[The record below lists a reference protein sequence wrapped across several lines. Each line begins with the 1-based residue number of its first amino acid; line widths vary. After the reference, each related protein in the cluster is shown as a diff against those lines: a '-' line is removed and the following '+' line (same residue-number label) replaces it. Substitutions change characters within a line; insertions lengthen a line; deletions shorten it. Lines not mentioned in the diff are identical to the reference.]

1 MFKEINVLKESK
13 YSLKS
18 RYFLL
23 VLIATIYA
31 ILDVVQYK
39 YMWQIFDVVKT
50 SDNWSEVINYV
61 LIFTSIVIVYIV
73 AGYFKKKVSARFKL
87 ETIKTG
93 FDNMNEKYRF
103 SDATAFRKMDTSY
116 FSSRVKSDL
125 ENVSNYYTDGIL
137 SFVLNILKIVLMLG
151 ISIIINW
158 KITIGFI
165 ITVPILIYVYITFM
179 KKMTEKA
186 QEYQESAAGYFSNW
200 SGQVEFLDEIVQ
212 SGDYQNENRKFSDVF
227 KEFFSKFLRFIKFN
241 QLFNLSMTGVTILCQ
256 LIIIS
261 LGAYFVNKGQLSIG
275 ELLVIVA
282 YGQQIQQISLS
293 LFQFGEQK
301 AGKEASTEKLNEL
314 YSVPSIEEGKNKIE
328 KVESIDAD
336 ISYSFTNEIN
346 IYKDMKVYL
355 EKGNIYGISGD
366 NGKGKT
372 TLIRLLTG
380 VYKENE
386 FSKVDVRVNGKD
398 MKEIDSV
405 YFRRKNVA
413 FVSQFPKSIYEK
425 SSEYLSGE
433 YDVEVDTIKDK
444 IVEYNID
451 SRDMVIDFLN
461 NKKDIPIKDLSG
473 GDRTFTSIL
482 GAIFSGKDF
491 IIMDEPT
498 ANLDT
503 TRCEWLMNTLSKI
516 KKNKIILIIS
526 HDKNMFEI
534 FDENINII

>member
-23 VLIATIYA
+23 VLIATFYA

-50 SDNWSEVINYV
+50 SEKWSEVINYV
-61 LIFTSIVIVYIV
+61 LIFTSIVIVYVIM
-73 AGYFKKKVSARFKL
+73 GYFKKKVSARFKL

-103 SDATAFRKMDTSY
+103 SDATAFRKIDTSY

-158 KITIGFI
+158 KITIGFV
-165 ITVPILIYVYITFM
+165 ITVPILIYVYITFL
-179 KKMTEKA
+179 KRMTEKA

-227 KEFFSKFLRFIKFN
+227 KEYFSKFLSFTKFN

-301 AGKEASTEKLNEL
+301 AGKVASTEKLNEL

-328 KVESIDAD
+328 KVESIDAE

-346 IYKDMKVYL
+346 IYKGMKVSL
-355 EKGNIYGISGD
+355 KKGNIYGISGD

-425 SSEYLSGE
+425 SAEYLAGE
-433 YDVEVDTIKDK
+433 YGVDIDSIKEK
-444 IVEYNID
+444 VYEYNID
-451 SRDMVIDFLN
+451 SRDMVIDLLN
-461 NKKDIPIKDLSG
+461 NKTDIPIKDLSG

-503 TRCEWLMNTLSKI
+503 ARCEWLMNTLSKI
-516 KKNKIILIIS
+516 KKDKIILIIS

>member
-23 VLIATIYA
+23 VLIAAVYA

-50 SDNWSEVINYV
+50 SEKWSEVINYV
-61 LIFTSIVIVYIV
+61 LIFTSIVIVYV
-73 AGYFKKKVSARFKL
+73 VMGYFKKKVSARFKL

-103 SDATAFRKMDTSY
+103 SDATAFRKIDTSY

-125 ENVSNYYTDGIL
+125 ENVSDYYTDGIL

-158 KITIGFI
+158 KITIGFV
-165 ITVPILIYVYITFM
+165 ITVPILIYVYITFL
-179 KKMTEKA
+179 KRMTEKA

-227 KEFFSKFLRFIKFN
+227 KEFFSKFLDFTKFN

-301 AGKEASTEKLNEL
+301 AGKVASTEKLNEL

-328 KVESIDAD
+328 KVESIDAEL
-336 ISYSFTNEIN
+336 SYSFTNEIN
-346 IYKDMKVYL
+346 IYKDMKISL
-355 EKGNIYGISGD
+355 KKGNIYGISGD

-405 YFRRKNVA
+405 FFRRKNVA

-425 SSEYLSGE
+425 SAEYLAGE
-433 YDVEVDTIKDK
+433 YDVEVDTVKEK
-444 IVEYNID
+444 IDEYNID

-503 TRCEWLMNTLSKI
+503 ARCEWLMNTLNKI
-516 KKNKIILIIS
+516 KKDKIILIIS

>member
-50 SDNWSEVINYV
+50 SEKWSEVINYV
-61 LIFTSIVIVYIV
+61 LIFTSIVIVYV
-73 AGYFKKKVSARFKL
+73 VMGYFKKKVSARFKL

-103 SDATAFRKMDTSY
+103 SDATAFRKIDTSY

-158 KITIGFI
+158 KITIGFV
-165 ITVPILIYVYITFM
+165 ITVPILIYVYITFL
-179 KKMTEKA
+179 KRMTEKA

-227 KEFFSKFLRFIKFN
+227 KEFFSKFLDFTKFN

-301 AGKEASTEKLNEL
+301 AGKVASTEKLNEL

-328 KVESIDAD
+328 KVESIDAE

-346 IYKDMKVYL
+346 IYKDMKISL
-355 EKGNIYGISGD
+355 KKGNIYGISGD

-425 SSEYLSGE
+425 TAEYLAGE
-433 YDVEVDTIKDK
+433 YDVEVDTVKERID
-444 IVEYNID
+444 EYNID
-451 SRDMVIDFLN
+451 SRDMVVDFLN

-503 TRCEWLMNTLSKI
+503 ARCEWLMNTLRKI

>member
-23 VLIATIYA
+23 VLIATFYA

-50 SDNWSEVINYV
+50 SEKWSEVINYV

-158 KITIGFI
+158 KITIGFV
-165 ITVPILIYVYITFM
+165 ITVPILIYVYITFL
-179 KKMTEKA
+179 KRMTEKA

-227 KEFFSKFLRFIKFN
+227 KEYFSKFLSFTKFN

-301 AGKEASTEKLNEL
+301 AGKVASTEKLNEL

-328 KVESIDAD
+328 KVESIDAE

-346 IYKDMKVYL
+346 IYKGMKVSL
-355 EKGNIYGISGD
+355 KKGNIYGISGD

-425 SSEYLSGE
+425 SAEYLAGE
-433 YDVEVDTIKDK
+433 YGVDIDTVKEKFD
-444 IVEYNID
+444 EYNID

-503 TRCEWLMNTLSKI
+503 ARCEWLMNTLRKI

>member
-23 VLIATIYA
+23 VLIASFYA

-50 SDNWSEVINYV
+50 SEKWSEVINYV

-158 KITIGFI
+158 KITIGFV
-165 ITVPILIYVYITFM
+165 ITVPILIYVYITFL
-179 KKMTEKA
+179 KRMTEKA

-227 KEFFSKFLRFIKFN
+227 KEYFSKFLSFTKFN

-301 AGKEASTEKLNEL
+301 AGKVASTEKLNEL

-328 KVESIDAD
+328 KVESIDAE

-346 IYKDMKVYL
+346 IYKDMKVSL
-355 EKGNIYGISGD
+355 KKGNIYGISGD

-386 FSKVDVRVNGKD
+386 YSNVDVRVNGED

-425 SSEYLSGE
+425 SSEYLAGE
-433 YDVEVDTIKDK
+433 YDVEVDTVKEK
-444 IVEYNID
+444 IDEYNID

-503 TRCEWLMNTLSKI
+503 ARCEWLMNTLSKI
-516 KKNKIILIIS
+516 KKDKIILIIS

>member
-18 RYFLL
+18 KYFLL
-23 VLIATIYA
+23 VLIATFYA

-39 YMWQIFDVVKT
+39 YMWQIFDVVKN

-73 AGYFKKKVSARFKL
+73 AGYLKKKVSARFKL

-158 KITIGFI
+158 KITIGFV

-212 SGDYQNENRKFSDVF
+212 SGDYQNENRNFSDVF
-227 KEFFSKFLRFIKFN
+227 KEYFSKFLSFTKFN

-314 YSVPSIEEGKNKIE
+314 YSAPSIEEGKNKIE

-336 ISYSFTNEIN
+336 ISFSFTNEIN

-503 TRCEWLMNTLSKI
+503 TRCEWLMNTLRKI
-516 KKNKIILIIS
+516 KKDKIILIIS

>member
-23 VLIATIYA
+23 VLIATFYA

-137 SFVLNILKIVLMLG
+137 SFILNILKIVLMLG

-158 KITIGFI
+158 KITIGFV

-212 SGDYQNENRKFSDVF
+212 SGDYQNENRNFSNVF
-227 KEFFSKFLRFIKFN
+227 KEYFSKFLSFTKFN

-301 AGKEASTEKLNEL
+301 AGKVASTEKLNEL

-328 KVESIDAD
+328 KVESIDAEL
-336 ISYSFTNEIN
+336 SYSFTNEIN
-346 IYKDMKVYL
+346 IYKDMKISL
-355 EKGNIYGISGD
+355 KKGNIYGISGD

-405 YFRRKNVA
+405 FFRRKNVA

-425 SSEYLSGE
+425 SAEYLAGE
-433 YDVEVDTIKDK
+433 YDVEVDTVKEK
-444 IVEYNID
+444 IDEYNID

-503 TRCEWLMNTLSKI
+503 ARCEWLMNILNKI
-516 KKNKIILIIS
+516 KKDKIILIIS

>member
-1 MFKEINVLKESK
+1 MFKEINILKESK

-50 SDNWSEVINYV
+50 SEKWSEVINYV
-61 LIFTSIVIVYIV
+61 LIFTSIVIVYVIM
-73 AGYFKKKVSARFKL
+73 GYFKKKVSARFKL

-158 KITIGFI
+158 KITIGFV
-165 ITVPILIYVYITFM
+165 ITVPILIYVYITFL
-179 KKMTEKA
+179 KRMTEKA

-227 KEFFSKFLRFIKFN
+227 KEFFSKFLDFTKFN

-301 AGKEASTEKLNEL
+301 AGKVASTEKLNEL

-328 KVESIDAD
+328 KVESIDAEL
-336 ISYSFTNEIN
+336 SYSFTNEIN
-346 IYKDMKVYL
+346 IYKDMKISL
-355 EKGNIYGISGD
+355 KKGNIYGISGD

-425 SSEYLSGE
+425 SAEYLAGE
-433 YDVEVDTIKDK
+433 YDVEVDTVKEK
-444 IVEYNID
+444 IDEYNID

-503 TRCEWLMNTLSKI
+503 ARCEWLMNTLRKI

>member
-23 VLIATIYA
+23 VLIATFYA

-50 SDNWSEVINYV
+50 SEKWSEVINYV

-151 ISIIINW
+151 ISVIINW
-158 KITIGFI
+158 KITIGFV
-165 ITVPILIYVYITFM
+165 ITVPILIYVYITFL
-179 KKMTEKA
+179 KRMTEKA

-227 KEFFSKFLRFIKFN
+227 KEYFSKFLSFTKFN

-301 AGKEASTEKLNEL
+301 AGKVASTEKLNEL

-328 KVESIDAD
+328 KLESIDAE

-346 IYKDMKVYL
+346 IYKDMKVSL
-355 EKGNIYGISGD
+355 KKGNIYGISGD

-425 SSEYLSGE
+425 SAEYLAGE
-433 YDVEVDTIKDK
+433 YGVDIDSIKEK
-444 IVEYNID
+444 IYEYNID
-451 SRDMVIDFLN
+451 SRDMVIDLLN
-461 NKKDIPIKDLSG
+461 NKTDIPIKDLSG

-503 TRCEWLMNTLSKI
+503 ARCEWLMNALSKI
-516 KKNKIILIIS
+516 KKDKIILIIS

>member
-50 SDNWSEVINYV
+50 SEKWSEVINYV
-61 LIFTSIVIVYIV
+61 LIFTSIVIVYV
-73 AGYFKKKVSARFKL
+73 VMGYFKKKVSARFKL

-103 SDATAFRKMDTSY
+103 SDATSFRKMDTSY

-125 ENVSNYYTDGIL
+125 ENVSNYYTNGIL

-158 KITIGFI
+158 KITIGFV

-212 SGDYQNENRKFSDVF
+212 SGDYQNENRNFSDVF
-227 KEFFSKFLRFIKFN
+227 KEYFSKFLSFTKFN

-301 AGKEASTEKLNEL
+301 AGKVASTEKLNEL

-346 IYKDMKVYL
+346 IYKDMRVYL

-398 MKEIDSV
+398 MKEIDSI

-433 YDVEVDTIKDK
+433 YDVEVDTIKEK

-451 SRDMVIDFLN
+451 SRNMVIDFLN

-503 TRCEWLMNTLSKI
+503 TRCEWLMNTLRKI
-516 KKNKIILIIS
+516 KKDKIILIIS
-526 HDKNMFEI
+526 HDKNMFEVY
-534 FDENINII
+534 DENINII

>member
-1 MFKEINVLKESK
+1 MFKEINILKKSK

-50 SDNWSEVINYV
+50 SEKWSEVINYV
-61 LIFTSIVIVYIV
+61 LIFTSIVIVYV
-73 AGYFKKKVSARFKL
+73 VMGYFKKKVSARFKL

-158 KITIGFI
+158 KITIGFV
-165 ITVPILIYVYITFM
+165 ITVPILIYVYITFL
-179 KKMTEKA
+179 KRMTEKA

-227 KEFFSKFLRFIKFN
+227 KEYFSKFLSFTKFN

-301 AGKEASTEKLNEL
+301 AGKVASTEKLNEL

-328 KVESIDAD
+328 KVESIDAE

-346 IYKDMKVYL
+346 IYKDMKVSL
-355 EKGNIYGISGD
+355 KKGNIYGISGD

-425 SSEYLSGE
+425 SAEYLAGE
-433 YDVEVDTIKDK
+433 YDVEVDTVKEK
-444 IVEYNID
+444 IDEYNID

-503 TRCEWLMNTLSKI
+503 ARCEWLMNTLRKI
-516 KKNKIILIIS
+516 KKNKMILIIS

>member
-1 MFKEINVLKESK
+1 MFKEINILKESK

-50 SDNWSEVINYV
+50 SEKWSEVINYV
-61 LIFTSIVIVYIV
+61 LIFTSIVIVYVIM
-73 AGYFKKKVSARFKL
+73 GYFKKKVSARFKL

-103 SDATAFRKMDTSY
+103 SDATAFRKIDTSY

-158 KITIGFI
+158 KITIGFV
-165 ITVPILIYVYITFM
+165 ITVPILIYVYITFL
-179 KKMTEKA
+179 KRMTEKA

-227 KEFFSKFLRFIKFN
+227 KQFFSKFLDFTKFN

-301 AGKEASTEKLNEL
+301 AGKVASTEKLNEL

-346 IYKDMKVYL
+346 IYKDMKVSL
-355 EKGNIYGISGD
+355 KKGNIYGISGD

-425 SSEYLSGE
+425 SAEYLAGE
-433 YDVEVDTIKDK
+433 YDVEVDTVKEK
-444 IVEYNID
+444 IDEYNID

-503 TRCEWLMNTLSKI
+503 ARCEWLMNTLRKI

>member
-1 MFKEINVLKESK
+1 MFKEINILKESK

-50 SDNWSEVINYV
+50 SEKWSEVINYV
-61 LIFTSIVIVYIV
+61 LIFTSIVIVYVIM
-73 AGYFKKKVSARFKL
+73 GYFKKKVSARFKL

-158 KITIGFI
+158 KITIGFV
-165 ITVPILIYVYITFM
+165 ITVPILIYVYITFL
-179 KKMTEKA
+179 KRMTEKA

-227 KEFFSKFLRFIKFN
+227 KEFFSKFLDFTKFN

-301 AGKEASTEKLNEL
+301 AGKVASTEKLNEL
-314 YSVPSIEEGKNKIE
+314 YSVSSIEEGKNKIE

-336 ISYSFTNEIN
+336 ISYSFANEIN
-346 IYKDMKVYL
+346 IYKNMKVSL
-355 EKGNIYGISGD
+355 KKGNIYGISGD

-425 SSEYLSGE
+425 SAEYLAGE
-433 YDVEVDTIKDK
+433 YDVEVDTVKEK
-444 IVEYNID
+444 IDEYNID
-451 SRDMVIDFLN
+451 SRDMVIDFLK

-503 TRCEWLMNTLSKI
+503 ARCEWLMNILNKI
-516 KKNKIILIIS
+516 KKDKIILIIS

>member
-50 SDNWSEVINYV
+50 SEKWSEVINYV
-61 LIFTSIVIVYIV
+61 LIFTSIVIVYVIM
-73 AGYFKKKVSARFKL
+73 GYFKKKVSARFKL

-158 KITIGFI
+158 KITIGFV
-165 ITVPILIYVYITFM
+165 ITVPILIYVYITFL
-179 KKMTEKA
+179 KRMTEKA

-227 KEFFSKFLRFIKFN
+227 KEFFSKFLDFTKFN

-301 AGKEASTEKLNEL
+301 AGKVASTEKLNEL

-328 KVESIDAD
+328 KVESIDAE

-346 IYKDMKVYL
+346 IYKDMKISL
-355 EKGNIYGISGD
+355 KKGNIYGISGD

-425 SSEYLSGE
+425 SAEYLAGE
-433 YDVEVDTIKDK
+433 YDVEVDTVKEK
-444 IVEYNID
+444 IDEYNID

-503 TRCEWLMNTLSKI
+503 ARCEWLMNTLRKI

>member
-23 VLIATIYA
+23 VLIASFYA

-50 SDNWSEVINYV
+50 SEKWSEIINYV

-158 KITIGFI
+158 KITIGFV
-165 ITVPILIYVYITFM
+165 ITVPILIYVYITFL
-179 KKMTEKA
+179 KRMTEKA

-227 KEFFSKFLRFIKFN
+227 KEYFSKFLSFTKFN

-261 LGAYFVNKGQLSIG
+261 LGAYFVSKGQLSIG

-301 AGKEASTEKLNEL
+301 AGKVASTEKLNEL

-346 IYKDMKVYL
+346 IYKDMKVSVK
-355 EKGNIYGISGD
+355 KGNIYGISGD

-386 FSKVDVRVNGKD
+386 YSNVDVRVNGED

-425 SSEYLSGE
+425 SSEYLAGE
-433 YDVEVDTIKDK
+433 YDVEVDTIKEK
-444 IVEYNID
+444 IDEYNID

-461 NKKDIPIKDLSG
+461 NKTDIPIKDLSG

-503 TRCEWLMNTLSKI
+503 ARCEWLMNTLSKI
-516 KKNKIILIIS
+516 KKDKIILIIS

>member
-1 MFKEINVLKESK
+1 MFKEINILKKSK

-23 VLIATIYA
+23 ILIATVYA

-50 SDNWSEVINYV
+50 SEKWSEVINYV
-61 LIFTSIVIVYIV
+61 LIFTSIVIVYVIM
-73 AGYFKKKVSARFKL
+73 GYFKKKVSARFKL

-103 SDATAFRKMDTSY
+103 SDATAFRKIDTSY

-165 ITVPILIYVYITFM
+165 ITVPILIYVYITFL
-179 KKMTEKA
+179 KRMTEKA

-227 KEFFSKFLRFIKFN
+227 KEFFSKFLDFTKFN

-301 AGKEASTEKLNEL
+301 AGKVASTEKLNEL
-314 YSVPSIEEGKNKIE
+314 YSVSSIEEGKNKIE

-346 IYKDMKVYL
+346 IYKDMKVSL
-355 EKGNIYGISGD
+355 KKGNIYGISGD

-386 FSKVDVRVNGKD
+386 FSKVYVRVNGKD

-425 SSEYLSGE
+425 SAEYLAGE
-433 YDVEVDTIKDK
+433 YDVEVDTVKEK
-444 IVEYNID
+444 IDEYNID

-461 NKKDIPIKDLSG
+461 NKKDTPIKDLSG

-503 TRCEWLMNTLSKI
+503 ARCEWLMNTLRKI

>member
-23 VLIATIYA
+23 VLIATFYA

-50 SDNWSEVINYV
+50 SEKWSEVINYV

-151 ISIIINW
+151 ISVIINW
-158 KITIGFI
+158 KITIGFV
-165 ITVPILIYVYITFM
+165 ITVPILIYVYITFL
-179 KKMTEKA
+179 KRMTEKA

-227 KEFFSKFLRFIKFN
+227 KEYFSKFLSFTKFN

-301 AGKEASTEKLNEL
+301 AGKVASTEKLNEL

-328 KVESIDAD
+328 KLESIDAE

-346 IYKDMKVYL
+346 IYKDMKVSL
-355 EKGNIYGISGD
+355 KKGNIYGISGD

-425 SSEYLSGE
+425 SAEYLAGE
-433 YDVEVDTIKDK
+433 YGVDIDSIKEK
-444 IVEYNID
+444 IYEYNID
-451 SRDMVIDFLN
+451 SRDMVIDLLN
-461 NKKDIPIKDLSG
+461 NKTDIPIKDLSG

-503 TRCEWLMNTLSKI
+503 ARCEWLMNTLSKI
-516 KKNKIILIIS
+516 KKDKIILIIS

>member
-50 SDNWSEVINYV
+50 SEKWSEVINYV
-61 LIFTSIVIVYIV
+61 LIFTSIVIVYVIM
-73 AGYFKKKVSARFKL
+73 GYFKKKVSARFKL

-103 SDATAFRKMDTSY
+103 SDATAFRKIDTSY

-158 KITIGFI
+158 KITIGFV
-165 ITVPILIYVYITFM
+165 ITVPILIYVYITFL
-179 KKMTEKA
+179 KRMTEKA

-227 KEFFSKFLRFIKFN
+227 KQFFSKFLDFTKFN

-301 AGKEASTEKLNEL
+301 AGKVASTEKLNEL
-314 YSVPSIEEGKNKIE
+314 YSVSSIEEGKNKIE

-346 IYKDMKVYL
+346 IYKDMKVSL
-355 EKGNIYGISGD
+355 KKGNIYGISGD

-425 SSEYLSGE
+425 SAEYLAGE
-433 YDVEVDTIKDK
+433 YDVEVDTVKEK
-444 IVEYNID
+444 IDEYNID

-503 TRCEWLMNTLSKI
+503 ARCEWLMNTLRKI

>member
-18 RYFLL
+18 RYFIL

-50 SDNWSEVINYV
+50 SEKWSEVINYV
-61 LIFTSIVIVYIV
+61 LIFTSIVIVYV
-73 AGYFKKKVSARFKL
+73 GMGYFKKKVSARFKL

-103 SDATAFRKMDTSY
+103 SDATAFRKIDTSY

-158 KITIGFI
+158 KITIGFV
-165 ITVPILIYVYITFM
+165 ITVPILIYVYITFL
-179 KKMTEKA
+179 KRMTEKA

-227 KEFFSKFLRFIKFN
+227 KEFFSKFLDFTKFN

-301 AGKEASTEKLNEL
+301 AGKVASTEKLNEL

-328 KVESIDAD
+328 KVESIDAE

-346 IYKDMKVYL
+346 IYKDMKISL
-355 EKGNIYGISGD
+355 KKGNIYGISGD

-425 SSEYLSGE
+425 SAEYLAGE
-433 YDVEVDTIKDK
+433 YDVEVDTVKERID
-444 IVEYNID
+444 EYNID
-451 SRDMVIDFLN
+451 SRDMVVDFLN

-503 TRCEWLMNTLSKI
+503 ARCEWLMNTLRKI

>member
-50 SDNWSEVINYV
+50 SERWSEVINYV
-61 LIFTSIVIVYIV
+61 LIFTSIVIVYVIM
-73 AGYFKKKVSARFKL
+73 GYFKKKVSARFKL
-87 ETIKTG
+87 ETVKTG

-103 SDATAFRKMDTSY
+103 SDATAFRKIDTSY

-125 ENVSNYYTDGIL
+125 ENVSNYYTNGIL

-158 KITIGFI
+158 KITIGFV

-227 KEFFSKFLRFIKFN
+227 KEFFSKFLDFTKFN

-301 AGKEASTEKLNEL
+301 AGKVASTEKLNEL

-425 SSEYLSGE
+425 SSEYISGE

-451 SRDMVIDFLN
+451 SRDIVIDFLN

-503 TRCEWLMNTLSKI
+503 TRCEWLMNTLRKI
-516 KKNKIILIIS
+516 KKDKIILIIS
-526 HDKNMFEI
+526 HDKNMFEVY
-534 FDENINII
+534 DENINII

>member
-23 VLIATIYA
+23 VLIATVYA

-50 SDNWSEVINYV
+50 SEKWSEVINYV
-61 LIFTSIVIVYIV
+61 LIFTSIVIVYVIM
-73 AGYFKKKVSARFKL
+73 GYFKKKVSARFKL

-103 SDATAFRKMDTSY
+103 SDATAFRKIDTSY

-165 ITVPILIYVYITFM
+165 ITVPILIYVYITFL
-179 KKMTEKA
+179 KRMTEKA

-227 KEFFSKFLRFIKFN
+227 KEFFSKFLDFTKFN

-301 AGKEASTEKLNEL
+301 AGKVASTEKLNEL
-314 YSVPSIEEGKNKIE
+314 YSVSSIEEGKNKIE

-346 IYKDMKVYL
+346 IYKDMKVSL
-355 EKGNIYGISGD
+355 KKGNIYGISGD

-386 FSKVDVRVNGKD
+386 FSKVYVRVNGKD

-425 SSEYLSGE
+425 SAEYLAGE
-433 YDVEVDTIKDK
+433 YDVEVDTVKEK
-444 IVEYNID
+444 IDEYNID

-503 TRCEWLMNTLSKI
+503 ARCEWLMNTLRKI

>member
-50 SDNWSEVINYV
+50 SEKWSEVINYV
-61 LIFTSIVIVYIV
+61 LIFTSIVIVYVIM
-73 AGYFKKKVSARFKL
+73 GYFKKKVSARFKL
-87 ETIKTG
+87 ETVKTG

-103 SDATAFRKMDTSY
+103 SDATAFRKIDTSY

-158 KITIGFI
+158 KITIGFV
-165 ITVPILIYVYITFM
+165 ITVPILIYVYITFL
-179 KKMTEKA
+179 KRMTEKA

-227 KEFFSKFLRFIKFN
+227 KEFFLKFLDFTKFN

-301 AGKEASTEKLNEL
+301 AGKVASTEKLNEL
-314 YSVPSIEEGKNKIE
+314 YSVSSIEEGKNKIE

-346 IYKDMKVYL
+346 IYTDMKVSL
-355 EKGNIYGISGD
+355 KKGNIYGISGD

-398 MKEIDSV
+398 MKEINSV

-425 SSEYLSGE
+425 SAEYLAGE
-433 YDVEVDTIKDK
+433 YDVEVDTVKEK
-444 IVEYNID
+444 IDEYNID

-503 TRCEWLMNTLSKI
+503 ARCEWLMNILNKI
-516 KKNKIILIIS
+516 KKDKIILIIS

>member
-23 VLIATIYA
+23 VLIATFYA

-50 SDNWSEVINYV
+50 SEKWSEVINYV
-61 LIFTSIVIVYIV
+61 LIFTSIVIVYVIM
-73 AGYFKKKVSARFKL
+73 GYFKKKVSARFKL

-103 SDATAFRKMDTSY
+103 SDATAFRKIDTSY

-158 KITIGFI
+158 KITIGFV
-165 ITVPILIYVYITFM
+165 ITVPILIYVYITFL
-179 KKMTEKA
+179 KRMTEKA

-200 SGQVEFLDEIVQ
+200 SGQVEFFDEIVQ

-227 KEFFSKFLRFIKFN
+227 KEYFSKFLSFTKFN

-301 AGKEASTEKLNEL
+301 AGKVASTEKLNEL

-328 KVESIDAD
+328 KVESIDAE

-346 IYKDMKVYL
+346 IYKGMKVSL
-355 EKGNIYGISGD
+355 KKGNIYGISGD

-425 SSEYLSGE
+425 SAEYLAGE
-433 YDVEVDTIKDK
+433 YGVDIDSIKGK
-444 IVEYNID
+444 IDEYNID

-503 TRCEWLMNTLSKI
+503 ARCEWLMNILNKI
-516 KKNKIILIIS
+516 KKDKIILIIS
-526 HDKNMFEI
+526 HDKNMFKI

>member
-23 VLIATIYA
+23 VLIATFYA

-39 YMWQIFDVVKT
+39 YMWQVFDVVKT
-50 SDNWSEVINYV
+50 SEKWSEVINYV

-103 SDATAFRKMDTSY
+103 SDATAFRKIDTSY

-158 KITIGFI
+158 KITIGFV
-165 ITVPILIYVYITFM
+165 ITVPILIYVYITFL
-179 KKMTEKA
+179 KRMTEKA

-227 KEFFSKFLRFIKFN
+227 KEYFSKFLSFTKFN

-301 AGKEASTEKLNEL
+301 AGKVASTEKLNEL

-328 KVESIDAD
+328 KVESIDAE

-346 IYKDMKVYL
+346 IYKGMKVSL
-355 EKGNIYGISGD
+355 KKGNIYGISGD

-386 FSKVDVRVNGKD
+386 LSKVDVRVNGKV

-425 SSEYLSGE
+425 SAEYLAGE
-433 YDVEVDTIKDK
+433 YDVDIDSIKGK
-444 IVEYNID
+444 IDEYNID

-503 TRCEWLMNTLSKI
+503 ARCEWLMNALSKI
-516 KKNKIILIIS
+516 KKDKIILIIS

-534 FDENINII
+534 FDKNINII

>member
-23 VLIATIYA
+23 VLIASFYA

-50 SDNWSEVINYV
+50 SEKWSEVINYV

-158 KITIGFI
+158 KITIGFV
-165 ITVPILIYVYITFM
+165 ITVPILIYVYITFL
-179 KKMTEKA
+179 KRMTEKA

-227 KEFFSKFLRFIKFN
+227 KEYFSKFLSFTKFN

-301 AGKEASTEKLNEL
+301 AGKVASTEKLNEL

-346 IYKDMKVYL
+346 IYKDMKVSL
-355 EKGNIYGISGD
+355 KKGNIYGISGD

-386 FSKVDVRVNGKD
+386 YSDVYVRVNGED
-398 MKEIDSV
+398 MKEIDSI

-433 YDVEVDTIKDK
+433 YDVEVDTIKEK

-451 SRDMVIDFLN
+451 SRNMVIDFLN

-503 TRCEWLMNTLSKI
+503 TRCEWLMNTLRKI
-516 KKNKIILIIS
+516 KKDKIILIIS
-526 HDKNMFEI
+526 HDKNMFEVY
-534 FDENINII
+534 DENINII

>member
-1 MFKEINVLKESK
+1 MFKEINILKESK

-23 VLIATIYA
+23 VLIATVYA

-50 SDNWSEVINYV
+50 SEKWSEVINYV
-61 LIFTSIVIVYIV
+61 LIFTSIVIVYV
-73 AGYFKKKVSARFKL
+73 VMGYFKKKVSARFKL

-103 SDATAFRKMDTSY
+103 SDATAFRKIDTSY

-158 KITIGFI
+158 KITIGFV
-165 ITVPILIYVYITFM
+165 ITVPILIYVYITFL
-179 KKMTEKA
+179 KRMTEKA

-227 KEFFSKFLRFIKFN
+227 KQFFSKFLDFTKFN

-301 AGKEASTEKLNEL
+301 AGKVASTEKLNEL
-314 YSVPSIEEGKNKIE
+314 YSVSSIEEGKNKIE

-346 IYKDMKVYL
+346 IYKDMKVSL
-355 EKGNIYGISGD
+355 KKGNIYGISGD

-425 SSEYLSGE
+425 SAEYLAGE
-433 YDVEVDTIKDK
+433 YDVEVDTVKEK
-444 IVEYNID
+444 IDEYNID

-503 TRCEWLMNTLSKI
+503 ARCEWLMNTLRKI

>member
-18 RYFLL
+18 RYFIL

-50 SDNWSEVINYV
+50 SEKWSEVINYV
-61 LIFTSIVIVYIV
+61 LIFTSIVIVYV
-73 AGYFKKKVSARFKL
+73 VMGYFKKKVSARFKL

-103 SDATAFRKMDTSY
+103 SDATAFRKIDTSY

-158 KITIGFI
+158 KITIGFV
-165 ITVPILIYVYITFM
+165 ITVPILIYVYITFL
-179 KKMTEKA
+179 KRMTEKA

-227 KEFFSKFLRFIKFN
+227 KEFFSKFLDFTKFN

-301 AGKEASTEKLNEL
+301 AGKVASTEKLNEL

-328 KVESIDAD
+328 KVESIDAEL
-336 ISYSFTNEIN
+336 SYSFTNEIN
-346 IYKDMKVYL
+346 IYKDMKISL
-355 EKGNIYGISGD
+355 KKGNIYGISGD

-405 YFRRKNVA
+405 FFRRKNVA

-425 SSEYLSGE
+425 SAEYLAGE
-433 YDVEVDTIKDK
+433 YDVEVDTVKEK
-444 IVEYNID
+444 IDEYNID

-503 TRCEWLMNTLSKI
+503 ARCEWLMNILNKI
-516 KKNKIILIIS
+516 KKDKIILIIS

>member
-23 VLIATIYA
+23 VLIATFYA

-50 SDNWSEVINYV
+50 SEKWSEVINYV

-103 SDATAFRKMDTSY
+103 SDATAFRKIDTSY

-158 KITIGFI
+158 KITIGFV
-165 ITVPILIYVYITFM
+165 ITVPILIYVYITFL
-179 KKMTEKA
+179 KRMTEKA

-227 KEFFSKFLRFIKFN
+227 KEYFSKFLSFTKFN

-261 LGAYFVNKGQLSIG
+261 LGAYFVNKRQLSIG

-301 AGKEASTEKLNEL
+301 AGKVASTEKLNEL

-328 KVESIDAD
+328 KVESIDAE

-346 IYKDMKVYL
+346 IYKGMKVSL
-355 EKGNIYGISGD
+355 KKGNIYGISGD

-386 FSKVDVRVNGKD
+386 LSKVDVRVNGKD

-425 SSEYLSGE
+425 SAEYLAGE
-433 YDVEVDTIKDK
+433 YDVDIDSIKGK
-444 IVEYNID
+444 IDEYNIY

-503 TRCEWLMNTLSKI
+503 ARCEWLMNALSKI
-516 KKNKIILIIS
+516 KKDKIILIIS

>member
-1 MFKEINVLKESK
+1 MFKEINILKESK

-50 SDNWSEVINYV
+50 SEKWSEVINYV
-61 LIFTSIVIVYIV
+61 LIFTSIVIVYVIM
-73 AGYFKKKVSARFKL
+73 GYFKKKVSARFKL

-103 SDATAFRKMDTSY
+103 SDATAFRKIDTSY

-158 KITIGFI
+158 KITIGFV
-165 ITVPILIYVYITFM
+165 ITVPILIYVYITFL
-179 KKMTEKA
+179 KRMTEKA

-227 KEFFSKFLRFIKFN
+227 KEFFSKFLDFTKFN

-301 AGKEASTEKLNEL
+301 AGKVASTEKLNEL
-314 YSVPSIEEGKNKIE
+314 YSVSSIEEGKNKIE
-328 KVESIDAD
+328 KVESIDAEL
-336 ISYSFTNEIN
+336 SYSFTNEIN
-346 IYKDMKVYL
+346 IYKDMKISL
-355 EKGNIYGISGD
+355 KKGNIYGISGD

-405 YFRRKNVA
+405 YFRRENVA

-425 SSEYLSGE
+425 SAEYLAGE
-433 YDVEVDTIKDK
+433 YDVEVDTVKEK
-444 IVEYNID
+444 IDEYNID

-503 TRCEWLMNTLSKI
+503 ARCEWLMNILNKI
-516 KKNKIILIIS
+516 KKDKIILIIS

>member
-23 VLIATIYA
+23 VLIATFYA

-50 SDNWSEVINYV
+50 SEKWSEVINYV

-158 KITIGFI
+158 KITIGFV
-165 ITVPILIYVYITFM
+165 ITVPILIYVYITFL
-179 KKMTEKA
+179 KRMTEKA

-227 KEFFSKFLRFIKFN
+227 KEYFSKFLSFTKFN

-301 AGKEASTEKLNEL
+301 AGKVASTEKLNEL

-328 KVESIDAD
+328 KVESIDAE

-346 IYKDMKVYL
+346 IYKDMKVSL
-355 EKGNIYGISGD
+355 KKGNIYGISGD

-386 FSKVDVRVNGKD
+386 YSDVYVRVNGED

-425 SSEYLSGE
+425 SAEYLAGE
-433 YDVEVDTIKDK
+433 YDVEVDTVKEKFD
-444 IVEYNID
+444 EYNID

-503 TRCEWLMNTLSKI
+503 ARCEWLMNTLRKI

>member
-1 MFKEINVLKESK
+1 MFKEINILKESK

-50 SDNWSEVINYV
+50 SEKWSEVINYV
-61 LIFTSIVIVYIV
+61 LIFTSIVIVYVIM
-73 AGYFKKKVSARFKL
+73 GYFKKKVSARFKL

-103 SDATAFRKMDTSY
+103 SDATAFRKIDTSY

-158 KITIGFI
+158 KITIGFV
-165 ITVPILIYVYITFM
+165 ITVPILIYVYITFL
-179 KKMTEKA
+179 KRMTEKA

-227 KEFFSKFLRFIKFN
+227 KQFFSKFLDFTKFN

-301 AGKEASTEKLNEL
+301 AGKVASTEKLNEL
-314 YSVPSIEEGKNKIE
+314 YSVSSIEEGKNKIE
-328 KVESIDAD
+328 KVESIDAE

-346 IYKDMKVYL
+346 IYKDMKVSL
-355 EKGNIYGISGD
+355 KKGNIYGISGD

-425 SSEYLSGE
+425 SAEYLAGE
-433 YDVEVDTIKDK
+433 YDVEVDTVKEK
-444 IVEYNID
+444 IDEYNID

-503 TRCEWLMNTLSKI
+503 ARCEWLMNALSKI
-516 KKNKIILIIS
+516 KKEKIILIIS

>member
-1 MFKEINVLKESK
+1 MFKEINILKESK

-23 VLIATIYA
+23 VLIATFYA

-50 SDNWSEVINYV
+50 SEKWSEVINYV

-158 KITIGFI
+158 KITIGFV
-165 ITVPILIYVYITFM
+165 ITVPILIYVYITFL
-179 KKMTEKA
+179 KRMTEKA

-227 KEFFSKFLRFIKFN
+227 KEYFSKFLSFTKFN

-301 AGKEASTEKLNEL
+301 AGKVASTEKLNEL

-328 KVESIDAD
+328 KVESIDAE

-346 IYKDMKVYL
+346 IYKGMKVSL
-355 EKGNIYGISGD
+355 KKGNIYGISGD

-425 SSEYLSGE
+425 SAEYLAGE
-433 YDVEVDTIKDK
+433 YGVDIDTVKEKFD
-444 IVEYNID
+444 EYNID

-503 TRCEWLMNTLSKI
+503 ARCEWLMNTLRKI

>member
-23 VLIATIYA
+23 VLIATVYA

-50 SDNWSEVINYV
+50 SEKWSEVINYV
-61 LIFTSIVIVYIV
+61 LIFTSIVIVYVIM
-73 AGYFKKKVSARFKL
+73 GYFKKKVSARFKL

-103 SDATAFRKMDTSY
+103 SDATAFRKIDTSY

-165 ITVPILIYVYITFM
+165 ITVPILIYVYITFL
-179 KKMTEKA
+179 KRMTEKA

-227 KEFFSKFLRFIKFN
+227 KQFFSKFLDFTKFN

-301 AGKEASTEKLNEL
+301 AGKVASTEKLNEL
-314 YSVPSIEEGKNKIE
+314 YSVSSIEEGKNKIE

-346 IYKDMKVYL
+346 IYKDMKVSL
-355 EKGNIYGISGD
+355 KKGNIYGISGD

-425 SSEYLSGE
+425 SAEYLAGE
-433 YDVEVDTIKDK
+433 YDVEVDTVKEK
-444 IVEYNID
+444 IDEYNID

-503 TRCEWLMNTLSKI
+503 ARCEWLMNTLRKI

>member
-1 MFKEINVLKESK
+1 MFKEINILKESK

-50 SDNWSEVINYV
+50 SEKWSEVINYV
-61 LIFTSIVIVYIV
+61 LIFTSIVIVYV
-73 AGYFKKKVSARFKL
+73 VMGYFKKKVSARFKL

-158 KITIGFI
+158 KITIGFV
-165 ITVPILIYVYITFM
+165 ITVPILIYVYITFL
-179 KKMTEKA
+179 KRMTEKA

-227 KEFFSKFLRFIKFN
+227 KEYFSKFLSFTKFN

-301 AGKEASTEKLNEL
+301 AGKVASTEKLNEL
-314 YSVPSIEEGKNKIE
+314 YSVTSIEEGKNKIE

-346 IYKDMKVYL
+346 IYKDMKISL
-355 EKGNIYGISGD
+355 KKGNIYGISGD

-425 SSEYLSGE
+425 SAEYLAGE
-433 YDVEVDTIKDK
+433 YDVEVDTVKEK
-444 IVEYNID
+444 IDEYNID

-498 ANLDT
+498 ANLDAA
-503 TRCEWLMNTLSKI
+503 RCEWLMNTLRKI

>member
-23 VLIATIYA
+23 VLIATFYA

-61 LIFTSIVIVYIV
+61 LIFTSIVIIYIV

-158 KITIGFI
+158 KITIGFV

-212 SGDYQNENRKFSDVF
+212 SGDYQNENRNFSDVF
-227 KEFFSKFLRFIKFN
+227 KEYFSKFLSFTKFN

-314 YSVPSIEEGKNKIE
+314 YSVPSIEEGENKIE

-346 IYKDMKVYL
+346 IYKDMKVSL
-355 EKGNIYGISGD
+355 KKGNIYGISGD

>member
-50 SDNWSEVINYV
+50 SEKWSEVINYV
-61 LIFTSIVIVYIV
+61 LIFTSIVIVYV
-73 AGYFKKKVSARFKL
+73 VMGYFKKKVSARFKL

-103 SDATAFRKMDTSY
+103 SDATSFRKMDTSY

-125 ENVSNYYTDGIL
+125 ENVSNYYTNGIL

-158 KITIGFI
+158 KITIGFV

-212 SGDYQNENRKFSDVF
+212 SGDYQNENRNFSDVF
-227 KEFFSKFLRFIKFN
+227 KEYFSKFLSFTKFN
-241 QLFNLSMTGVTILCQ
+241 QFFNLSMTGVTILCQ

-301 AGKEASTEKLNEL
+301 AGKVASTEKLNEL

-398 MKEIDSV
+398 MKEIDSI

-433 YDVEVDTIKDK
+433 YDVEVDTIKEK

-451 SRDMVIDFLN
+451 SRNMVIDFLN

-503 TRCEWLMNTLSKI
+503 TRCEWLMNTLRKI
-516 KKNKIILIIS
+516 KKDKIILIIS
-526 HDKNMFEI
+526 HDKNMFEVY
-534 FDENINII
+534 DENINII

>member
-23 VLIATIYA
+23 VLIATFYA

-50 SDNWSEVINYV
+50 SEKWSEVINYV

-73 AGYFKKKVSARFKL
+73 AGYFKKKLSARFKL

-93 FDNMNEKYRF
+93 FDNMDEKYRF

-158 KITIGFI
+158 KITIGFV
-165 ITVPILIYVYITFM
+165 ITVPILIYVYITFL
-179 KKMTEKA
+179 KRMTEKA

-227 KEFFSKFLRFIKFN
+227 KEYFSKFLSFTKFN

-301 AGKEASTEKLNEL
+301 AGKVASTEKLNEL

-328 KVESIDAD
+328 KVESIDAE

-346 IYKDMKVYL
+346 IYKDMKVSL
-355 EKGNIYGISGD
+355 KKGNIYGISGD

-386 FSKVDVRVNGKD
+386 YSNVDVRVNGED

-425 SSEYLSGE
+425 SAEYLAGE
-433 YDVEVDTIKDK
+433 YGVDIDSIKEK
-444 IVEYNID
+444 IDEYNID

-503 TRCEWLMNTLSKI
+503 ARCEWLMNALSKI
-516 KKNKIILIIS
+516 KKDKIILIIS

>member
-1 MFKEINVLKESK
+1 MFKEINILKESK

-50 SDNWSEVINYV
+50 SEKWSEVINYV
-61 LIFTSIVIVYIV
+61 LIFTSIVIVYV
-73 AGYFKKKVSARFKL
+73 VMGYFKKKVSARFKL

-103 SDATAFRKMDTSY
+103 SDATAFRKIDTSY

-158 KITIGFI
+158 KITIGFV
-165 ITVPILIYVYITFM
+165 ITVPILIYVYITFL
-179 KKMTEKA
+179 KRMTEKA

-227 KEFFSKFLRFIKFN
+227 KQFFSKFLDFTKFN

-301 AGKEASTEKLNEL
+301 AGKVASTEKLNEL

-328 KVESIDAD
+328 KLESIDAE

-346 IYKDMKVYL
+346 IYKDMKVSL
-355 EKGNIYGISGD
+355 KKGNIYGISGD

-425 SSEYLSGE
+425 SAEYLAGE
-433 YDVEVDTIKDK
+433 YDVEVDTVKEK
-444 IVEYNID
+444 IDEYNID

-503 TRCEWLMNTLSKI
+503 VRCEWLMNILNKI
-516 KKNKIILIIS
+516 KKDKIILIIS